1 MTQERDGFSLAHRA
15 GPMTVGVKR
24 ALATVLTVA
33 VIASL
38 AVVGTTTTSY
48 AQGKKKSNQPLG
60 SGLSSS
66 IIVTNNGALLNG
78 TVATYAEG
86 ASQGKNARPLA
97 LLAGGTGTFAGTPL
111 PTHFSL
117 SGVAVDINP
126 LNVVNE
132 PQPISDAIFVA
143 SDLSVASAGAPDIV
157 EAWAPGATGN
167 TPPIA
172 MMITFLTC
180 VETDTTGACIFFE
193 GNPMAIPEGIAF
205 IPAGTSEI
213 EEGPGTGGDFYVTQ
227 LTGAPFDNDTGA
239 FDPPGACSV
248 LEYLP
253 YAGTGTG
260 LAQAVSTFTVGELV
274 DSDCA
279 EGESTDLF
287 GPVGIAL
294 DSSNNLWVVNSG
306 DGSGTSYVT
315 EYPAGAG
322 AEFIGEGQC
331 TSPIDLVGD
340 GVLEQGEY
348 DAISPID
355 GSLWVSDL
363 NLNAVFE
370 FDIGDGISG
379 GDGAVVTEIAGK
391 RSRLK
396 GPMGIAMDAD
406 GNLYVANNERNQVLE
421 FEDPAFSGLL
431 NVKPDVILQGAK
443 TRLNQPVGVALIDGV
458 PPLPTPTETIT
469 PTPTPTATA
478 TATPTSTATP
488 TATPTAP
495 PA

>member
-1 MTQERDGFSLAHRA
+1 
-15 GPMTVGVKR
+15 
-24 ALATVLTVA
+24 
-33 VIASL
+33 
-38 AVVGTTTTSY
+38 
-48 AQGKKKSNQPLG
+48 
-60 SGLSSS
+60 
-66 IIVTNNGALLNG
+66 
-78 TVATYAEG
+78 
-86 ASQGKNARPLA
+86 
-97 LLAGGTGTFAGTPL
+97 LLAGGTGSFAGTPL

-180 VETDTTGACIFFE
+180 VETDSAGDCIFFE

-205 IPAGTSEI
+205 IPGETDDVASTNAVS
-213 EEGPGTGGDFYVTQ
+213 EGPGDPGDFYVTQ

-239 FDPPGACSV
+239 FDPPGAGSV

-253 YAGTGTG
+253 FAGTGTG
-260 LAQAVSTFTVGELV
+260 LDQVESTFTVGELV

-279 EGESTDLF
+279 EDESTDLF

-306 DGSGTSYVT
+306 DGTGTSYVT

-322 AEFIGEGQC
+322 AEFVGEGQC
-331 TSPIDLVGD
+331 TPPIDLVGD

-363 NLNAVFE
+363 NLNSVFE
-370 FDIGDGISG
+370 FDIGDGFSG
-379 GDGAVVTEIAGK
+379 GDGAVVTTIAGK
-391 RSRLK
+391 HSRLK

-406 GNLYVANNERNQVLE
+406 GDLYVANNLRNQVLE

-458 PPLPTPTETIT
+458 PPFPSPTETT
-469 PTPTPTATA
+469 TATA
-478 TATPTSTATP
+478 TATPTETPTP
-488 TATPTAP
+488 TATSTP
-495 PA
+495 PPG